1 MGPRHPN
8 YNDIVRLM
16 KKMKRRKLKI
26 EEIEDKHQ
34 NKDKYKDEAIHSAIN
49 KIFNF

>member
-8 YNDIVRLM
+8 YNVILRLM

-26 EEIEDKHQ
+26 EGIEDKQ
-34 NKDKYKDEAIHSAIN
+34 LNKDKYKDEAINSAIN